1 MRVAGIGKLPCRKCM
16 GGGQT
21 ADTGTV
27 RQAGASVILGVVHYS
42 AWRSPQ
48 LNVTGSAD
56 RALRSSASSQLY
68 CAPNG
73 VIVRRIYAAESAIKG
88 APDGLSEPDVGDP
101 ALGRYACPELT
112 GPYCQRAGGR
122 SEVTNDLQVRHNAA
136 RHERRCRQS

>member
-27 RQAGASVILGVVHYS
+27 RQAGASVILGEVYYL

-56 RALRSSASSQLY
+56 RTLGSSASA
-68 CAPNG
+68 APCTK
-73 VIVRRIYAAESAIKG
+73 RRHCKAYLRGGERNQRRPLACRKQTSAIPHWG
-88 APDGLSEPDVGDP
+88 DTHARLSSLDQIVSVQAHG
-101 ALGRYACPELT
+101 
-112 GPYCQRAGGR
+112 
-122 SEVTNDLQVRHNAA
+122 
-136 RHERRCRQS
+136 